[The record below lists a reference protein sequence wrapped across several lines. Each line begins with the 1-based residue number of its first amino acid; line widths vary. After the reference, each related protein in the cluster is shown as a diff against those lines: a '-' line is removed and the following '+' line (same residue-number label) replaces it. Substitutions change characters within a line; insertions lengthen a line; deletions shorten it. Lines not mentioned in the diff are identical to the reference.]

1 MIGPS
6 TQPPLA
12 AETCER
18 RPRPVDAALPAAAGV
33 ACELSWHGG
42 SGLPAGHPGSE
53 AVAQALSGLM
63 EVNGRDEGPP
73 RPLGLDVAS
82 VAAGVLAATGVLAA
96 AGARRRGRQVATV
109 ATSPLDTA
117 LVLLS
122 RDFVVA
128 TGLGDAVP
136 GPPLAAPGP
145 PFRRADG
152 VAFEIEPLDPE
163 RWRELWARLGVEGPE
178 LRPR

>member
-18 RPRPVDAALPAAAGV
+18 RLRLVGAARPAAAGV
-33 ACELSWHGG
+33 DCELSWHGR
-42 SGLPAGHPGSE
+42 SRLPAGHPGSE

-63 EVNGRDEGPP
+63 EVNGRDGGRP
-73 RPLGLDVAS
+73 RRLGLDVAS
-82 VAAGVLAATGVLAA
+82 VAAGVLAATGILAA
-96 AGARRRGRQVATV
+96 AVARCRGREVATV
-109 ATSPLDTA
+109 ATSPLDAA

-122 RDFVVA
+122 HYFVVA

-145 PFRRADG
+145 PFRSADG
-152 VAFEIEPLDPE
+152 VAFEIETLDPE
-163 RWRELWARLGVEGPE
+163 RWRELWARLG
-178 LRPR
+178 